1 MIKAKPAFRKM
12 DVKDYPISILKDV
25 PSGFEHMGAPTGITG
40 DLIGRL
46 GPLIPVSTII
56 LLLEQ

>member
-1 MIKAKPAFRKM
+1 ME
-12 DVKDYPISILKDV
+12 VKDYPISILKTV
-25 PSGFEHMGAPTGITG
+25 PSGFQHVGPPKGISA